1 MGPLRF
7 VYRDAQGVVAE
18 WHLTRWKENARYIQ
32 GRNEQDTLPRTFRK
46 DRVVEYLEGAE
57 QLLGDLAPPAPEP
70 SPSKPTDTRPQ
81 ILFSG
86 FRQADRARLE
96 QLADDNGMR
105 VVKSPTKQL
114 AVFCGGYNA
123 GWSKI
128 EEARERGAFILT
140 EEQLL
145 HLFETGEVPEMTT
158 IRMGA
163 ET

>member
-7 VYRDAQGVVAE
+7 IYRDAQGVVAE
-18 WHLTRWKENARYIQ
+18 WHLTRWKENTRYIQ

-70 SPSKPTDTRPQ
+70 APREPADRRPQ

-86 FRQADRARLE
+86 FKQADRARLE
-96 QLADDNGMR
+96 QLAEEKGLN
-105 VVKSPTKQL
+105 VVKNPTVHL
-114 AVFCGGYNA
+114 AYFCGGYNA
-123 GWSKI
+123 GPAKT
-128 EEARERGAFILT
+128 EAARERGAFILT

-145 HLFETGEVPEMTT
+145 HLFETGEVPC
-158 IRMGA
+158 
-163 ET
+163 